1 MLENVFYINLEHRT
15 DRRTQVETE
24 LNTLGWKYERFNAIK
39 LANGRIGCS
48 VSHLKILKLAK
59 KRRLPYVVV
68 IEDDI
73 EFKKP
78 DKYNSMLRKF
88 LDSNIEYDVLLLAG
102 NLRPPIKQINSHVL
116 QIFHSWTTTGYIVK
130 SEYYDVLINN
140 IHEGIQ
146 LLMREPDKHHLYA
159 IDCYWMRLQK
169 KDKWMILYPRTNTQR
184 PTYSDIEGKEI
195 NYDRLML
202 DS

>member
-1 MLENVFYINLEHRT
+1 MLEHVFYINLEYRT
-15 DRRTQVETE
+15 DRRIQVESE

-48 VSHLKILKLAK
+48 MSHLKVLNLAK
-59 KRRLPYVVV
+59 ERKLPYVVV
-68 IEDDI
+68 VEDDI

-102 NLRPPIKQINSHVL
+102 NLRPPIKQLNSDVL

-130 SEYYDVLINN
+130 SDYYDTLIQN

-146 LLMREPDKHHLYA
+146 LLMRQPEKHNLYA
-159 IDCYWMRLQK
+159 IDSYWMRLQK
-169 KDKWMILYPRTNTQR
+169 KDKWMILYPRTITQR
-184 PTYSDIEGKEI
+184 PTYSDIEKREI
-195 NYDRLML
+195 NYDKLML
-202 DS
+202 D